1 MRRLAGALGGALLLA
16 LHSGFGQIHSFMN
29 LKDQT
34 FLFLDCQTT
43 GVHPSQG
50 HLIELAWV
58 RASAIAD
65 PKSLSIQSRLIALP
79 EDTFIPSRVTEM
91 TGLRADDLALA
102 PSLSEV
108 RAHFLEQL
116 STANESPAII
126 HYAQFE
132 KPFLLSFLELTE
144 TLPFEVFCTHQ
155 LSKKLF
161 PHLPSRNIRGV
172 SGFFGSR
179 ISDLRRAS
187 SHVLATVEIWR
198 GLVTEFERVGVTGL
212 DDVRSFLKV
221 APKVKSPR
229 YEYRVDKE
237 KRLRLPN
244 RPGVYRMLAKSG
256 EILYVGKATSL
267 KDRVNSYFRGKRG
280 RDKRK
285 LELMA
290 QVWDLNVT
298 ECRTALEA
306 AVLESD
312 EIKRLDPPYNVS
324 LKKGKRRLLFYS
336 RDFAEVSAT
345 QSERCPLGPFKPFNS
360 IERMVA
366 LSESLRSPIFRQIFH
381 ELFDPEDLAVAY
393 QIFCDRH
400 QLDHQEPLSVRE
412 LLAVGMKLLRQQLD
426 ETLAEEISDEEKL
439 ESASDDLNDDDNE
452 IADEDLSVDVGPEEI
467 ADKFE
472 RHFIRAAKELRR
484 TKRLTKLL
492 NAKVRWHCNE
502 TWEEL
507 TLSQGSLIREDVSAS
522 SGSVELGQAESK
534 MTPRFPWIGLEIADY
549 DRMSVLFSE
558 LSKYPH
564 EIKSLSF

>member
-1 MRRLAGALGGALLLA
+1 M
-16 LHSGFGQIHSFMN
+16 
-29 LKDQT
+29 
-34 FLFLDCQTT
+34 
-43 GVHPSQG
+43 
-50 HLIELAWV
+50 IELAWV
-58 RASAIAD
+58 WANASAD
-65 PKSLSIQSRLIALP
+65 PKSLAIESRLIALP
-79 EDTFIPSRVTEM
+79 DDTFIPGRVTEM
-91 TGLRADDLALA
+91 TGLRAEDLVLA
-102 PSLSEV
+102 PSPSEV
-108 RAHFLEQL
+108 RSHFLAQL
-116 STANESPAII
+116 SGAEDAPAII

-187 SHVLATVEIWR
+187 SHVMATVEIWR
-198 GLVTEFERVGVTGL
+198 GLVTEFERVGVMGL
-212 DDVRSFLKV
+212 DDVRSFLKI

-345 QSERCPLGPFKPFNS
+345 QSERCPIGPFKPFNS

-381 ELFDPEDLAVAY
+381 ELFDAEDLAEAY
-393 QIFCDRH
+393 QLFCDRH

-412 LLAVGMKLLRQQLD
+412 LLAIGMKLLRQQLASASREEID
-426 ETLAEEISDEEKL
+426 ETLAEAALSDEAN
-439 ESASDDLNDDDNE
+439 ESESGDVDSDD
-452 IADEDLSVDVGPEEI
+452 ASVVEPENIGPEEL

-484 TKRLTKLL
+484 AKRLTKLL

-507 TLSQGSLIREDVSAS
+507 TLSHGSLIREDVSAS
-522 SGSVELGQAESK
+522 SEPVELKEAESK
-534 MTPRFPWIGLEIADY
+534 EAPRFPWSGLEIADY

-564 EIKSLSF
+564 EIKSLSS